1 MEQRGTPAALH
12 HDPPDPE
19 GERLA
24 RVCLPSGTA
33 VVIGSAQ
40 PASDFD
46 PGSLADAGIDLVR
59 RRSGGGAVLVAPGEQ
74 VWLDVFVPTGDV
86 LWQDDVGKSFY
97 WLGEVYKAAI
107 AQVLGMLPERA
118 PIEVNRGPAKAA
130 PWSKVLCFAG
140 LGAGEVTVA
149 GDKVVGMSQRRQR
162 SGAWI
167 HSMALLSHRAE
178 DLTDLLSE
186 SRDDRA
192 AAREA
197 LDHAGLAAS
206 AHLAEPLTRE
216 LITLLEGPSNQDAV
230 T

>member
-1 MEQRGTPAALH
+1 L
-12 HDPPDPE
+12 PDS
-19 GERLA
+19 A
-24 RVCLPSGTA
+24 A

-40 PASDFD
+40 SASDFD
-46 PGSLADAGIDLVR
+46 PDRLATAGVGLVR

-74 VWLDVFVPTGDV
+74 VWLDVFVPARDV
-86 LWQDDVGKSFY
+86 LWQDDVGRSFY

-107 AQVLGMLPERA
+107 ARVLDEPPERTA
-118 PIEVNRGPAKAA
+118 IVVNLGPAKAA
-130 PWSKVLCFAG
+130 PWSKVLCYAG

-178 DLTDLLSE
+178 DLTDLLSG

-197 LDHAGLAAS
+197 LDRAGLADS

-216 LITLLEGPSNQDAV
+216 LIALLEGSSNQDAV
-230 T
+230 